1 MLLISHTSP
10 HVEHAIYHPRSLI
23 LLQAILCLKKSSLA
37 TGFRIMRLRDNH
49 LFLLGSFE
57 LTVAFMFCME
67 L

>member
-10 HVEHAIYHPRSLI
+10 HVEHAIYHPGHVEHAI
-23 LLQAILCLKKSSLA
+23 YHQAILCLKK
-37 TGFRIMRLRDNH
+37 FRIMKFRDNH

-57 LTVAFMFCME
+57 LTVAFMYCME

>member
-23 LLQAILCLKKSSLA
+23 LLQAILCLKK
-37 TGFRIMRLRDNH
+37 FRIMKFRDNH
-49 LFLLGSFE
+49 LFLLRSFE